1 MPTERK
7 WNVLGL
13 GSMHEVRN
21 KEKIN
26 KYKFVGKITIN
37 KRLKFKASSTAYNFA
52 LPFVTARS

>member
-1 MPTERK
+1 MECPWIRFNARGQEQRK
-7 WNVLGL
+7 
-13 GSMHEVRN
+13 
-21 KEKIN
+21 KN

>member
-37 KRLKFKASSTAYNFA
+37 K
-52 LPFVTARS
+52 